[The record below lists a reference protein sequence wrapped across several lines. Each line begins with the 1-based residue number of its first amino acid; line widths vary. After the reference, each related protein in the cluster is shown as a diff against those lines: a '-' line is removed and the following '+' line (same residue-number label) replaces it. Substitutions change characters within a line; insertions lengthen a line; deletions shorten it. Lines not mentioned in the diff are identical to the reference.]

1 MQKQSFIIDGS
12 AGKPILIDIT
22 FKKTNCPKNIVLFS
36 HGFKGF
42 KDWGPFPNIAEH
54 FSENNFVFVKFNF
67 SYNGTTIVNPMD
79 FEDLDAFGN
88 NNFSK
93 ELDDLGLVIDYLTT
107 SKEFNK
113 EFKSNQITL
122 FGHSRGGAISL
133 LKSAEDDRIANVVS
147 WASPSNFIDRLPK
160 EEKAAKWKQTN
171 VAYIYNGRTKQN
183 MPMYYQ
189 FYENCIANA
198 DRLNIEKSVSNL
210 KVPHL
215 HIHGDADPTV
225 LIEEAHNMKSWNK
238 NTILH
243 IIKDA
248 NHVFNGYHPFNSDVF
263 PKDLIEAIDVTIK
276 FLKDN

>member
-1 MQKQSFIIDGS
+1 MKKQTLTIKGS
-12 AGKPILIDIT
+12 LEKPILIDYT
-22 FKKTNCPKNIVLFS
+22 YNKENCSKGVVVFS

-42 KDWGPFPNIAEH
+42 KDWGPFNKIAAY
-54 FSENNFVFVKFNF
+54 FSQQGYVFVKFNF
-67 SYNGTTIVNPMD
+67 SHNGTTTENPID
-79 FEDLDAFGN
+79 FVDLKAFGN
-88 NNFSK
+88 NNYSK
-93 ELDDLGLVIDYLTT
+93 ELDDLGLVIDYMTT

-113 EFKSNQITL
+113 EFNSNEITL

-133 LKSAEDDRIANVVS
+133 LKSAEDDRINNFVS
-147 WASPSNFIDRLPK
+147 WASPSNFIDRLPI

-189 FYENCIANA
+189 FYENCIANSY
-198 DRLNIEKSVSNL
+198 RLNIEKAVANL

-225 LIEEAHNMKSWNK
+225 LIEEAHDMKSWNK

-248 NHVFNGYHPFNSDVF
+248 NHVFDGCHPFNSDVF
-263 PKDLIEAIDVTIK
+263 PKDLQEAIDVTIK
-276 FLKDN
+276 FLKK